1 MKKIILIAIAAFAL
15 SSCASGGYCMQ
26 NEALNP
32 LSKQYS
38 CYKR

>member
-1 MKKIILIAIAAFAL
+1 MKKIIIIAIAAFAL
-15 SSCASGGYCMQ
+15 SICASGGYCIK

-38 CYKR
+38 CKK